1 MEPEQ
6 QPMEVHDPNKIPIS
20 TNAPQ
25 PADDYGA
32 AARASAAALA
42 GEEQQQLEIPP
53 AGSVATTET
62 DKGPGEATAEKV
74 GLFSNVA
81 LRCTRLI

>member
-6 QPMEVHDPNKIPIS
+6 QPMEVHDPSKIPTP
-20 TNAPQ
+20 TNAPL

-74 GLFSNVA
+74 GFVCSV
-81 LRCTRLI
+81 LRCAALD